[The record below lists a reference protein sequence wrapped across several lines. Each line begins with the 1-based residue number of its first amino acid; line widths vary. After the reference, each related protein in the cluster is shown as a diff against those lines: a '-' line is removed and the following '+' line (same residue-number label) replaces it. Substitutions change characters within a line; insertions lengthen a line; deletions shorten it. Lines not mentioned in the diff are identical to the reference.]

1 MSDPR
6 LLQRLGSVNLPVL
19 AIWGD
24 SDRIVTPAYG
34 SAYAAAF
41 PNARFEIVK
50 DAGHLPHL
58 EKPAATFA
66 LIDAFVGDLQ
76 HHR

>member
-1 MSDPR
+1 LPR
-6 LLQRLGSVNLPVL
+6 LGGVELPVL

-34 SAYAAAF
+34 SAYAAGF
-41 PNARFEIVK
+41 PNARLEIVK

-58 EKPAATFA
+58 EKPADTFS
-66 LIDAFVGDLQ
+66 LIDAYA
-76 HHR
+76 RR